1 MLTIIFH
8 TLSDGLS
15 GRCTEHKKTIMS
27 KTLHPDTL
35 AIRGFKEQTEYNE
48 HNQALFLTSSFMWP
62 TAADA
67 AALFSGQQSGYTYSR
82 TANPTTATFAKRVA
96 MLEGGEHAV
105 ATGTGMSA
113 IQAALLTFLSAGDHL
128 ICSRSLFGTTI
139 NLIDNHIKRFG
150 IEVSY
155 VSQTDLAEWR
165 VAVQP
170 NTKMLFLETPSNPL
184 NEVADVAALAQIAH
198 DAGALLAVD
207 NTFLTPLLQQP
218 LALGAD
224 ISLHSA
230 TKAIDGQGRVQGGV
244 VIGNAEL
251 MKQVQMYMNAGG
263 LSMAPFHAWV
273 LLGGLE
279 TLSVRIE
286 RQCSNADTVAAW
298 LRNQPQVLNVYHAG
312 FDDHPQADLVQ
323 KQQRAGGIVVA
334 FEVEGGQDAAWN
346 VIDSVNIF
354 SRTANL
360 GDARSTI
367 THPWTTTHGKM
378 SAEAK
383 QEAGIR
389 PGLIRLSIGLEHAGD
404 LIDDLQQ
411 ALAATQA

>member
-1 MLTIIFH
+1 
-8 TLSDGLS
+8 
-15 GRCTEHKKTIMS
+15 MS
-27 KTLHPDTL
+27 RTLHPETL

-62 TAADA
+62 SAADA
-67 AALFSGQQSGYTYSR
+67 EALFAGKQAGYTYSR

-96 MLEGGEHAV
+96 MLEGAEQAV

-128 ICSRSLFGTTI
+128 VCSRSLFGTTI
-139 NLIDNHIKRFG
+139 SLIENHIKRFG
-150 IEVSY
+150 IEVSF
-155 VSQTDLAEWR
+155 VSQTDLQEWR
-165 VAVQP
+165 DAVQP
-170 NTKMLFLETPSNPL
+170 NTKMFFLETPSNPL
-184 NEVADVAALAQIAH
+184 NEVADLEALAQIAH
-198 DAGALLAVD
+198 DAGALLVVD

-218 LALGAD
+218 LQLGAD

-244 VIGNAEL
+244 VVGDAEK
-251 MKQVQMYMNAGG
+251 MKQVQMYMNAAG

-273 LLGGLE
+273 LIGGLE

-286 RQCSNADTVAAW
+286 RQCANADKVAAW
-298 LRNQPQVLNVYHAG
+298 LRNEPQVVNVYHAG
-312 FDDHPQADLVQ
+312 FADHPQADLVK
-323 KQQRAGGIVVA
+323 KQQSGGGMVLA
-334 FEVEGGQDAAWN
+334 FEVAGGQEAAWK
-346 VIDSVNIF
+346 VIDSMNIF

-383 QEAGIR
+383 EAAGIR
-389 PGLIRLSIGLEHAGD
+389 PGLIRISVGLEHADD
-404 LIDDLQQ
+404 LIADLQQ
-411 ALAATQA
+411 ALA